1 MMKKKPLVADSGAEF
16 KALKRNS
23 IKCQRDLKRDRVGLE
38 RQERSLVTVTLHEII
53 TEMSSSKLTS
63 YLDRGH

>member
-1 MMKKKPLVADSGAEF
+1 MDWMMMKKKPSAPDPVTEF

-38 RQERSLVTVTLHEII
+38 RQEKSLVRISLCFIK
-53 TEMSSSKLTS
+53 S
-63 YLDRGH
+63 LDRLFESKI